1 MSPSALKD
9 EPNEAYN
16 STSLPPV
23 NILIS
28 HKQTSDRNS
37 RNNSFVAIRYTGKG
51 VAHIPLPFE
60 AIGRIRGLAVTV
72 PARWATSNLRFKE
85 DGQIA

>member
-37 RNNSFVAIRYTGKG
+37 RNNSFVNSAKKG
-51 VAHIPLPFE
+51 QSDVNPILVASLPPMKNT
-60 AIGRIRGLAVTV
+60 IMPSSSL
-72 PARWATSNLRFKE
+72 P
-85 DGQIA
+85 